1 MAHPIEVGK
10 SVSIIDANS
19 TNIWPITS
27 TNNIFYVIPAQTLDN
42 PENME
47 YAGEYVNP
55 VTGNMIVYSY
65 DTSTQNNSV
74 FRNYICKGY
83 SDKHYP
89 DSSIQLNT
97 DTDINDPAKS
107 QIYPLENVCDYGVV
121 TRIENMQYGKDS
133 SIQLPTT
140 EGVKFPAPNQKTS
153 IMNVHITPLE
163 KLMRNVINTGNLD
176 ENIVDSIEFN
186 YDNLKFIGD
195 VSTSKKVVTTT
206 TGRNKVSVTVDVSVI
221 RLRDSVNP
229 KNGNKI
235 EVNDGN
241 ISILTNNAGTR
252 VFKTKNYQYSSSSYT
267 IGQINTRYRPLWQEG
282 VTETQYNIAYIEDLR
297 DEHNYL
303 QSQINEITGAGYI
316 TVGAEVAAG
325 TNINVAVSTPT
336 AGIKRYTVST
346 TDDIT
351 VNNLTVN
358 NIGTFNNNVS
368 VKHNLQ
374 NGLPYFSIE
383 NNEYINNSETSQK
396 NIYGSSNV
404 NSAVLNE
411 LTLYNPIRISANSRM
426 LFSGQW
432 PSGNN
437 AAWPGRSPINIEWDV
452 PSSKI
457 GGRNY
462 WGKSPKDGKSIIV
475 NPDGNNAANGP
486 DLSYLKYWNHGTFP
500 VISSQAGRNDSMWID
515 LSTYKEASNGNP
527 YMDLRLNAG
536 DDGVQR
542 IIARQTTYYE
552 VFNSPGVSNMT
563 RKDAFAKVMRD
574 RFFSR
579 EYPSDSKHAWF
590 IIEVL
595 DSNCTYNPN
604 NNDWYNK
611 KYITSSFGT
620 IPTESYTNNINTL
633 AQIRED
639 DIKAVCRLPLHSSTG
654 YPNTSSLSGTIFNNS
669 WFNSTVGNECYRI
682 YTASSE
688 QADTGTSAS
697 NNPGTWI
704 LSCVINPCIGD
715 KEFANTGA
723 EAVLLDDKHNTQF
736 PGTVTC
742 KKLETDEFSLNG
754 DPNRFMLG
762 NGISG
767 SNIPLRTELKISNN
781 TFTSTSNANWK
792 NNGYYLSDINI
803 PSTNNTL
810 TLYNISYSNNSTPGI
825 LNVVKATTST
835 NADKY
840 EFKYRTIG
848 GFIHILHV
856 DITYPSSAT
865 YGGSGILGNNV
876 QSTLGKFYKFSDNS
890 NSFKNWLP
898 EKPPYKIN
906 QAVISTNNEDW
917 DVYDSAQFGIV
928 YTLTPDG
935 DFGIE
940 RWYHA
945 NALHTREA
953 HLDFIWIS

>member
-83 SDKHYP
+83 SNKHYP

-282 VTETQYNIAYIEDLR
+282 VTETQYNIAYVEDLR

-336 AGIKRYTVST
+336 AGTKRYTVST

-437 AAWPGRSPINIEWDV
+437 AAWPDRSPINIEWDV

-754 DPNRFMLG
+754 DPNRFILG

-767 SNIPLRTELKISNN
+767 NNIPLRSEVKIGK
-781 TFTSTSNANWK
+781 TFTSQSNAQWNS
-792 NNGYYLSDINI
+792 NGYYLSNVNI
-803 PSTNNTL
+803 PVEYSTL
-810 TLYNISYSNNSTPGI
+810 TLYNTSYSHSSGTLTVSP
-825 LNVVKATTST
+825 TSS
-835 NADKY
+835 NGDKY

-848 GFIHILHV
+848 GIIHILHV
-856 DITYPSSAT
+856 DITYPNSVT
-865 YGGSGILGNNV
+865 WGGSAVLGNDE
-876 QSTLGKFYKFSDNS
+876 QSQLGLFYKFSGET
-890 NSFKNWLP
+890 FKNWLP
-898 EKPPYKIN
+898 AKPPYKIS
-906 QAVISTNNEDW
+906 QAVISTNKEDW
-917 DVYDSAQFGIV
+917 NVEDSAQFGIV
-928 YTLTPDG
+928 YSLTSNG
-935 DFGIE
+935 DFGID

-945 NALHTREA
+945 NALWAREA
-953 HLDFIWIS
+953 HLDFIWIP